1 MFPAHIDN
9 HLLIYYPILKARL
22 RIRPVKVS
30 ALASLAALAQARLF
44 YCVII
49 ATSPQDCNHIA
60 ITAAKTTFL
69 RKIKK
74 PGNKVSRR
82 FFIGA
87 GNRNRTHNLLITNQ
101 LLCQLSYAST
111 KFFYYYKG

>member
-1 MFPAHIDN
+1 M
-9 HLLIYYPILKARL
+9 IYYPIIKARL

-49 ATSPQDCNHIA
+49 ATSPQDCN
-60 ITAAKTTFL
+60 KRSKNYL
-69 RKIKK
+69 SQKNKK

>member
-1 MFPAHIDN
+1 MFPAHIDK

-49 ATSPQDCNHIA
+49 ATSPQDCNQRSKNYLSQKNKKA
-60 ITAAKTTFL
+60 
-69 RKIKK
+69 RKQSFQA
-74 PGNKVSRR
+74 VFHWSW
-82 FFIGA
+82 
-87 GNRNRTHNLLITNQ
+87 Q
-101 LLCQLSYAST
+101 
-111 KFFYYYKG
+111 